1 MTIIIEGD
9 VEFNADLPIVTSEWQ
24 DLTEEELA
32 TAIDTIPFDM
42 NNVFYFDDFE
52 KFGRVV
58 EAELRV
64 KNGF

>member
-9 VEFNADLPIVTSEWQ
+9 VEFNADLPIVAKDLPTVTTEWQ

-42 NNVFYFDDFE
+42 NNVFYFDDF
-52 KFGRVV
+52 
-58 EAELRV
+58 
-64 KNGF
+64 